1 MGMVDE
7 NNAVSTPPEKIAS
20 KAAYIFQHRR
30 ATGPFEIAVDGVT
43 KAGERGL
50 VREYEQAGATWWF
63 EILHLLR
70 GTPEELLQCIQ
81 AGPPN

>member
-1 MGMVDE
+1 M
-7 NNAVSTPPEKIAS
+7 
-20 KAAYIFQHRR
+20 
-30 ATGPFEIAVDGVT
+30 DGVT